1 MTVNGDKRALCVVH
15 FCDTSRPGSC
25 GLEGVCMKRKT
36 GNRCKCPRGY
46 MGVHVTFTGPCQD
59 VYLSCQRWKE
69 EGRCSWARP
78 ILPFFEDNCA
88 LTCGRC
94 RRLVLALPPILEP
107 LSWMIGRWETE
118 TTSQEHFPVPLSAPY
133 REVLDI
139 SISEVPIVTAIAK
152 NGDANREV
160 GFMTGKPF
168 LEDTGFAE
176 FNRPKNGSDK
186 VGIEMVSNTEQN
198 IYKDEINVIRMY
210 AKKPYGF
217 HCNCQDFK
225 RIPMVWG

>member
-1 MTVNGDKRALCVVH
+1 MRTMICTREDAKSGVMGSTLCILTMLTFTIAISMAQVATKSIVH

-46 MGVHVTFTGPCQD
+46 MGVQCKRPCQD

-94 RRLVLALPPILEP
+94 RSIGRRLVLALPPILEP

-139 SISEVPIVTAIAK
+139 SISEVPMF
-152 NGDANREV
+152 D
-160 GFMTGKPF
+160 
-168 LEDTGFAE
+168 
-176 FNRPKNGSDK
+176 RPPVNISLVLLSK
-186 VGIEMVSNTEQN
+186 V
-198 IYKDEINVIRMY
+198 
-210 AKKPYGF
+210 F
-217 HCNCQDFK
+217 
-225 RIPMVWG
+225 